1 MGLRVYLELRMR
13 LRVGLEDDGGVVPAE
28 AEIVRDR
35 LGRVRDRV
43 RVNGRVR
50 VWVGVRVG
58 VAVGVGVG
66 VGVCVGVE
74 VGVEVSG

>member
-43 RVNGRVR
+43 RGRGR
-50 VWVGVRVG
+50 G
-58 VAVGVGVG
+58 
-66 VGVCVGVE
+66 
-74 VGVEVSG
+74 

>member
-35 LGRVRDRV
+35 LGRVRDRG
-43 RVNGRVR
+43 RLRVR
-50 VWVGVRVG
+50 GRG
-58 VAVGVGVG
+58 
-66 VGVCVGVE
+66 
-74 VGVEVSG
+74 

>member
-1 MGLRVYLELRMR
+1 MGLRVYLELRVG

-43 RVNGRVR
+43 RGRGGARGRARARARGRGRGRARARVR
-50 VWVGVRVG
+50 V
-58 VAVGVGVG
+58 
-66 VGVCVGVE
+66 
-74 VGVEVSG
+74 S

>member
-35 LGRVRDRV
+35 RPWRLKCLCG
-43 RVNGRVR
+43 
-50 VWVGVRVG
+50 
-58 VAVGVGVG
+58 AQ
-66 VGVCVGVE
+66 
-74 VGVEVSG
+74 